1 MSYTRTLAVNKLL
14 KLSKRIRVIPGGTW
28 AGKTYCIIAD
38 EIDYLSRVK
47 TDLTVVAETIPAVKK
62 GAFKDFLDIM
72 RDTNRYNPNSI
83 NWSDRIYTFYNGST
97 IEFTAF
103 DNEDKAKQ
111 AGKRSRLFV
120 NEANT
125 INKNIIDALMIRT
138 EDVIW
143 LDYNPTA
150 RYWVNEELEHD
161 PDAEWLTLTYRDNEA
176 LPDTILNELL
186 KRREKA
192 KNSEYWANWCR
203 VYLDGEIGSLEG
215 VVFNN
220 WTTIKSIPH
229 DARLI
234 GIGLD
239 FGYTNDPTAIV
250 EVYTYNNKRIL
261 NEICYR
267 TGLVND
273 DISDMLPKEM
283 IIWADSAEP
292 KSIEEIKRSGFYIKG
307 VTKGADS
314 IKFGIQIMQG
324 QEYLVTEDSTNLIKE
339 LRNYSWDVD
348 KTGERLN
355 KPIDKYNHA
364 IDAVRYHEMESIGLD
379 VEFFTF

>member
-14 KLSKRIRVIPGGTW
+14 QLSKRIRVIPGGTW

-220 WTTIKSIPH
+220 WDTIKSIPH